1 MNKFGCTI
9 IVILTYDKFQ
19 NIKKG
24 LGIGG
29 ELTTSYGIP
38 CFELPFKLES
48 IEVYGN
54 RIVIV
59 QNNITYI
66 IFGSHE
72 YEPHNFRGF
81 RCQMIYLDRKV
92 TLTDETCYA
101 LAPTLCHSFDSENK
115 FYNQISYKDL
125 IKYI

>member
-1 MNKFGCTI
+1 MDKFGCTI
-9 IVILTYDKFQ
+9 AVILTYDKFQ

-38 CFELPFKLES
+38 CFELPFKLEN
-48 IEVYGN
+48 IKIYDN

-66 IFGSHE
+66 IFGSSI
-72 YEPHNFRGF
+72 YTPNDFRGF
-81 RCQMIYLDRKV
+81 RFQMLYLDRELI
-92 TLTDETCYA
+92 LTEETYYT
-101 LAPTLCHSFDSENK
+101 LAPCLCRFPNIENGIS
-115 FYNQISYKDL
+115 NQISYEDL